1 MCMCRYA
8 WEIVRLYKYTYIC
21 LHGFVCMH
29 IYRIYNNLCQAMP
42 QSHMYDATFL
52 ANTQIGTEQNSW
64 NGGHGFRGKPESYI
78 PIWTL
83 SNKLQFSSPMLLE
96 IYSNH
101 FLTFWFWNDLWTRK
115 FQAIGRIN
123 AQNSSNDYSIM

>member
-52 ANTQIGTEQNSW
+52 ANTQIGREQNSW

-83 SNKLQFSSPMLLE
+83 SKKFQFSSPMLLE

-101 FLTFWFWNDLWTRK
+101 FFHTILILEWPLNQEVSSHRK
-115 FQAIGRIN
+115 NKCSKLI
-123 AQNSSNDYSIM
+123 